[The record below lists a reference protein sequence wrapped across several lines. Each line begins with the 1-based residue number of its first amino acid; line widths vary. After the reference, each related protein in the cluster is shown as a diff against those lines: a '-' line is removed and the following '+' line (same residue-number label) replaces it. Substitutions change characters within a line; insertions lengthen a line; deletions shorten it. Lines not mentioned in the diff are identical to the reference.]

1 MKKVKIGG
9 LVLLSLI
16 IVVEITLRLCCY
28 EKLRKWKG
36 NEYVKDEKLGYR
48 YRANYEGYFINV
60 AYKNK
65 YKVNSSGFIWDEFI
79 EKKESGMFRILLL
92 GNSDDTGINSD
103 GFDCY
108 PRLLQKKF
116 KENGDNIEIM
126 NLSLDGATRAIRE
139 LNFAYE
145 CATKYNPDM
154 ILINARYPI
163 TDRVH
168 AKSTYRGVSIISH
181 HYHESLKETEAFIDS
196 VLDNTT
202 ATSLAYDYSYI
213 FRYICKVYLERPNYP
228 LSTFLRKHILKNRR
242 VIEILSGRLIGHL
255 EAKPGGMY
263 HKDYT
268 KEESLEIYLEA
279 SDSLERM
286 NAKLVLFNKYIYPI
300 NNKELKPYLKNYWPL
315 NVKFKPEYSFG
326 KYDMHSSQ
334 KGHKAIFEMFYRK
347 LYTDEIVPEKYFSEK
362 SKNEIRNI
370 EKELQT
376 N

>member
-1 MKKVKIGG
+1 MKKVKVGFLI
-9 LVLLSLI
+9 LLSVIFLT
-16 IVVEITLRLCCY
+16 EIGLRIFAH

-65 YKVNSSGFIWDEFI
+65 YKVNSSGFIWDEF
-79 EKKESGMFRILLL
+79 KKEKEPGMFRVLLL
-92 GNSDDTGINSD
+92 GNSDDTGINTD
-103 GFDCY
+103 GPDCY

-116 KENGDNIEIM
+116 KENGDKIEIM

-145 CATKYNPDM
+145 CAAKYDPDL
-154 ILINARYPI
+154 ILINAKYPI

-181 HYHESLKETEAFIDS
+181 HYYETLNETEKFIDS

-202 ATSLAYDYSYI
+202 TVSVAYNYSYI
-213 FRYICKVYLERPNYP
+213 FRYICKVYLERPNH
-228 LSTFLRKHILKNRR
+228 FLTKFLKKNVLKDWR
-242 VIEILSGRLIGHL
+242 VIAIHSGRLISHL
-255 EAKPGGMY
+255 EAKPRGMY

-268 KEESLEIYLEA
+268 KEESLDIYLKA
-279 SDSLERM
+279 SDSLKKL
-286 NAKLVLFNKYIYPI
+286 NTKLVLFNKYIYSI
-300 NNKELKPYLKNYWPL
+300 NNKELKPHLKNYWPL

-334 KGHKAIFEMFYRK
+334 KGHKAIFEMFYKK
-347 LYTDEIVPEKYFSEK
+347 LYTDEIVPEKYFSDKTKREMQGL
-362 SKNEIRNI
+362 KNI
-370 EKELQT
+370 K
-376 N
+376 